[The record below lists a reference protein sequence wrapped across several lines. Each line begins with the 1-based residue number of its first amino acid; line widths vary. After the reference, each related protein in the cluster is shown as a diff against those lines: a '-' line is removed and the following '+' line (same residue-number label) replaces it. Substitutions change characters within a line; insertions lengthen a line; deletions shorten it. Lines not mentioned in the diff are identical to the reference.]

1 MSASMEQTRTVLTAP
16 DEDGMDCG
24 IGADVQVI
32 KSTSRA
38 VAFALKR
45 RNLPLRVSDVKC
57 I

>member
-1 MSASMEQTRTVLTAP
+1 MEQTRTVLTAP